1 MSMYRKWTTL
11 VYEEKQ
17 LWKIWG
23 IPVIK
28 QMEKMVKSG
37 HTLFEIAIINVIIYH
52 KYYASF

>member
-17 LWKIWG
+17 LGKIWG

-28 QMEKMVKSG
+28 QIEKMVKSG
-37 HTLFEIAIINVIIYH
+37 HTLIEIAIINMIYLP
-52 KYYASF
+52 